1 VVSADVTRD
10 ASNAL
15 VASAEAA
22 RLTAAAYARMLAES
36 EQEKQRLAEGLV
48 KSEAAYAGLLAEK
61 EASCQNQVRLEAV
74 IRHLEARLVACG
86 RVAVRSLEPTY
97 VKREDPE
104 WSPAFEDVAS
114 LRREHQA
121 QMLLLVRF
129 AELEVDAK
137 ELLDSPVESPGLTK
151 IRGRMRETLR
161 VIEKLREPPAL

>member
-48 KSEAAYAGLLAEK
+48 KSEA
-61 EASCQNQVRLEAV
+61 V

-86 RVAVRSLEPTY
+86 RVAVRSLEPSY

-161 VIEKLREPPAL
+161 VIEKLREPPAF